1 MTRAEFDRQRQLHWV
16 YLRRQGKCAVCGQEV
31 SRAEAAISTAIRVAL
46 GIDELLKL
54 HLMHCH
60 RKMSGAGWTGNLVAT
75 AASE

>member
-46 GIDELLKL
+46 GIDELLQL
-54 HLMHCH
+54 ELMHSHCQLA
-60 RKMSGAGWTGNLVAT
+60 GAEWTGNL
-75 AASE
+75 AA